1 MNHLLTHAL
10 SIWPAAQLPAGL
22 AWIGHHL
29 RRRLAR
35 RWRRDAACAL
45 ATLDTRTL
53 HDIGIRRSEIESI
66 VGECDGS
73 IEPTRVHA
81 PRAAPAPHRVA

>member
-1 MNHLLTHAL
+1 MNQLLTHAL

-35 RWRRDAACAL
+35 RLRLDAARAL
-45 ATLDTRTL
+45 AALDTRTL
-53 HDIGIRRSEIESI
+53 HDIGIRRCEIESV
-66 VGECDGS
+66 VGDCNGT
-73 IEPTRVHA
+73 IEATRVQA
-81 PRAAPAPHRVA
+81 ARAAPPPHRVA